1 MSLLDKPHG
10 NIEPVSRKIALL
22 DPHTVNQIAAGEVVE
37 RPASVVKELV
47 ENAIDAGATRIRV
60 RCEEA
65 GRALIAVSDNGSGM
79 GFDDAEVAL
88 QRHATSKIRSAA
100 DLLSV
105 CSLGFRGEAVPSIA
119 SVSRMTITTGTGVE
133 GRIRLQVDYGK
144 LVERQ
149 MLAGPAGTDI
159 EVRELFGNTPARL
172 KFMKSD
178 ASESAAIAEVVSR
191 YATAH
196 PDVAIS
202 LSFGDHTSIS
212 TPGTGDLLDSLAQVW
227 GMDFAR
233 ALAEIDHTMH
243 GVRVQGFVG
252 PPHVNKPG
260 RSHQLFFVNGRPV
273 RSKTLYASV
282 DAAYRSLTPERRY
295 AATALH
301 LSIDPADIDV
311 NVSPTKHEV
320 KFHREGAVFDAVRV
334 ALKGG
339 LVEHG
344 MMPSAEHAF
353 VASEGLAETALL
365 PAAPIEVVA
374 DLFRELS
381 PAPLEPGERFPFG
394 DLLDDLRVL
403 GQVMNTFI
411 VCSTR
416 RGIAIV
422 DQHVAHE
429 RVLYEYLC
437 GLKGGGP
444 VETQRLLS
452 PETVEFDKASAQ
464 ALTERLDDL
473 AATGFEV
480 SPFGAQ
486 AFLVRAVPAAAKG
499 KDCSAILKDVA
510 AGLVET
516 EGRVRTETLREKM
529 WITSACRMAVK
540 AGDPLTHAE
549 MEHLLRELAST
560 ENPYL
565 CPHGRPITI
574 TLTAEELLR
583 RFKRA

>member
-1 MSLLDKPHG
+1 LSLLDKPHG
-10 NIEPVSRKIALL
+10 NIEEMSRKIALL

-47 ENAIDAGATRIRV
+47 ENAIDAGATRIDI

-65 GRALIAVSDNGSGM
+65 GKALIAVSDNGSGM
-79 GFDDAEVAL
+79 SFDDAETSL
-88 QRHATSKIRSAA
+88 QRHATSKIKSVG

-105 CSLGFRGEAVPSIA
+105 RSLGFRGEAVPSIA
-119 SVSRMTITTGTGVE
+119 SVSRMTISTGAGSE
-133 GRIRLQVDYGK
+133 GRIRLQVDFGK
-144 LVERQ
+144 LAGRDMV
-149 MLAGPAGTDI
+149 AGPKGTDI

-172 KFMKSD
+172 KFLKSD
-178 ASESAAIAEVVSR
+178 NSEAAAIAEVVSR

-202 LSFGDHTSIS
+202 LKFGSHASIS
-212 TPGTGDLLDSLAQVW
+212 TPGSGDLLDSLAQVW

-243 GVRVQGFVG
+243 GVRVQGFVA

-295 AATALH
+295 AAVALH

-320 KFHREGAVFDAVRV
+320 KFHREGGVFDAVRI
-334 ALKGG
+334 ALKSG

-353 VASEGLAETALL
+353 VASAAIADGTPL
-365 PAAPIEVVA
+365 PSAPLEAVA
-374 DLFRELS
+374 DLFRELA

-464 ALTERLDDL
+464 ALTERIDDL

-486 AFLVRAVPAAAKG
+486 SFLVRAVPAAAKG

-510 AGLVET
+510 ASLVET
-516 EGRVRTETLREKM
+516 EGRVRQETLREKL

-540 AGDPLTHAE
+540 AGDPLSHTE
-549 MEHLLRELAST
+549 MEHLLRELAGT